1 MSAIANFQKRCAAEK
16 AKQAH
21 DCAEHKA
28 VTAKPVNEALALL
41 AKLLG
46 CEEEQ
51 AIEKAREA
59 VAQKA
64 RFIEMQI
71 HVDPAAGD
79 DKSVTAEVT
88 TDEDGAIS
96 DIKVIDINTELQQ
109 SADTVADA
117 AETVNQA
124 ADSVNHAA
132 SNAELAAETVNQ
144 AAGKVETAANDVSE
158 ASSDLAYNADTIS
171 DAANDIKEAASELKK
186 PSAELASSP
195 GEKDAKAKSSSKK

>member
-1 MSAIANFQKRCAAEK
+1 MSAIANFQKRCAAQK

-21 DCAEHKA
+21 DCAEHKD
-28 VTAKPVNEALALL
+28 VTAKPTNEALALL

-51 AIEKAREA
+51 AIEKAREV
-59 VAQKA
+59 VAQNT

-117 AETVNQA
+117 AQTVEQA
-124 ADSVNHAA
+124 AD
-132 SNAELAAETVNQ
+132 
-144 AAGKVETAANDVSE
+144 KVETAANDVSE
-158 ASSDLAYNADTIS
+158 TSSDLAYSAESIS
-171 DAANDIKEAASELKK
+171 EAASDIKEAASEIKK

-195 GEKDAKAKSSSKK
+195 GETNAKAKSSSKK

>member
-1 MSAIANFQKRCAAEK
+1 MSAIADFKKRCDAEK

-28 VTAKPVNEALALL
+28 VTAKPANEALALL
-41 AKLLG
+41 AYLLG

-51 AIEKAREA
+51 AIEKAHEA

-64 RFIEMQI
+64 RFVDMQI
-71 HVDPAAGD
+71 HVDPATGD

-88 TDEDGAIS
+88 TDEDGRIS
-96 DIKVIDINTELQQ
+96 QVIATDIQTELEH

-117 AETVNQA
+117 AHTV
-124 ADSVNHAA
+124 
-132 SNAELAAETVNQ
+132 EQ

-158 ASSDLAYNADTIS
+158 ASSDLAYNAETIS
-171 DAANDIKEAASELKK
+171 EAASDIKEAASEIKK